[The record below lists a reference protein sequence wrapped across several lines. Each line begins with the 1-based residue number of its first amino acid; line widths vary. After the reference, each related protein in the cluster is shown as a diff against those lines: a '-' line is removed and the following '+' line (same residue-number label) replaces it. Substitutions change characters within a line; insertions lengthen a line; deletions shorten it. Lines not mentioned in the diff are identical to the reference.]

1 MTLVATLV
9 VRLLSLFFA
18 DDDLI
23 KSMDDL
29 EALRNILIEFK
40 CKAGISELN
49 RFLGVNIGEHTS
61 LERTT
66 EILQP
71 SQ

>member
-1 MTLVATLV
+1 MTLV
-9 VRLLSLFFA
+9 

-23 KSMDDL
+23 KSMEDL
-29 EALRNILIEFK
+29 EALRNILIELKF
-40 CKAGISELN
+40 KAGISELN

-61 LERTT
+61 LKRTT